1 MIGSSDIYVAPVVDC
16 MSHGLELPRL
26 SRMGLRAELIDGR
39 GGRSILTLLKIA
51 FHLDTAISS
60 NISAPRSLNLTSIFA

>member
-1 MIGSSDIYVAPVVDC
+1 MPQFADRMIGSSDIYVAPVVDC

-39 GGRSILTLLKIA
+39 GGGGGGGGA
-51 FHLDTAISS
+51 
-60 NISAPRSLNLTSIFA
+60 